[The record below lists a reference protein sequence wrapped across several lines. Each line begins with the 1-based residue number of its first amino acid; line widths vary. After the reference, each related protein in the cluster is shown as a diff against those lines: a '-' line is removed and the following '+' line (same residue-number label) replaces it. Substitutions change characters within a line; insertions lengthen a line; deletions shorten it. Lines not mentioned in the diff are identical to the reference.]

1 MWGIIVSIIIGALA
15 GFIASRIMGKGM
27 GLLLSIIVGIVGGA
41 LGSWLFGL
49 IGATPN
55 PSFWAACWLVVSEQW
70 CSSSSFPSSE
80 GNDRL
85 TCMKKEDD
93 DRRPLFFRT

>member
-55 PSFWAACWLVVSEQW
+55 PSFWGRLLVGTVGAVVLLFIFSL
-70 CSSSSFPSSE
+70 F
-80 GNDRL
+80 
-85 TCMKKEDD
+85 
-93 DRRPLFFRT
+93 RRK